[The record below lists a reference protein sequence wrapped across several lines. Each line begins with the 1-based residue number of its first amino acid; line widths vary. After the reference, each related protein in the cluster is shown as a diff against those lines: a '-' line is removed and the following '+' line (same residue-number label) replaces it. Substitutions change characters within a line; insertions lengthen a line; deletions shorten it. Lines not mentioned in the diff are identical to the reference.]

1 MGMNKVTL
9 SEFIVQDM
17 KDRGMESLR
26 EYAEFL
32 GITHPTLSKYVN
44 DPSKSIQ
51 WEFLVKL
58 SSKTKTDIGVL
69 ARYAAPEV
77 AFETLPD
84 TNIIAE
90 RINRLPG
97 EFRKTILDM
106 VDAYLA
112 QQKRTKN

>member
-1 MGMNKVTL
+1 MVTL
-9 SEFIVQDM
+9 SEFILQDM
-17 KDRGMESLR
+17 ADRGMESLR
-26 EYAEFL
+26 EYAEFI
-32 GITHPTLSKYVN
+32 GITHPTLSKYVSN
-44 DPSKSIQ
+44 PHKTIQ

-58 SSKTKTDIGVL
+58 SRATKTDIGIL
-69 ARYAAPEV
+69 ARYAAPDV

-90 RINRLPG
+90 RINRLPT

>member
-1 MGMNKVTL
+1 MKTQTL
-9 SEFIVQDM
+9 REFILQDM

-26 EYAEFL
+26 EYAEFI

-44 DPSKSIQ
+44 DPHKHVQ
-51 WEFLVKL
+51 WAFLVQL
-58 SSKTKTDIGVL
+58 SSKTKTDIGIL

-77 AFETLPD
+77 AFERMPD
-84 TNIIAE
+84 TSIIAE

-97 EFRKTILDM
+97 EFRRTILDM

-112 QQKRTKN
+112 QQKRTEN